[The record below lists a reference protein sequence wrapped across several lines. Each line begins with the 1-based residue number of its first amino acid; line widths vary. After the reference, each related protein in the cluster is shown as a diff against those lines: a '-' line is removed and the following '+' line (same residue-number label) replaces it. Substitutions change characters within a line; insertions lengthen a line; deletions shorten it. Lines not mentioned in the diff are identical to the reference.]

1 MTDKTLAGTPLG
13 SDWSPLDLRDDTD
26 DLHFAPAP
34 CQIACPIG
42 TDAPSYI
49 GLIWEGKQLEALE
62 ATTRLAAAKLRSMRP
77 SR

>member
-13 SDWSPLDLRDDTD
+13 SGWTPLDMRDDTD
-26 DLHFAPAP
+26 DLHFEPAP

-49 GLIWEGKQLEALE
+49 GLIWEG
-62 ATTRLAAAKLRSMRP
+62 
-77 SR
+77 